1 MIKVDGYNDLVKD
14 EKSGAILNIDR
25 AQIAQAKLRKMR
37 QKEKEDELASI
48 KNDISE
54 LKMMMK
60 GLIERIDNA

>member
-1 MIKVDGYNDLVKD
+1 MIKVEGHGDLVKD
-14 EKSGAILNIDR
+14 ESSGAVLNIDR
-25 AQIAQAKLRKMR
+25 AQIAQARFRKK
-37 QKEKEDELASI
+37 QWKEKEDELASI